1 MIFGAG
7 KASDIKLAEQA
18 KAMPKG
24 SLRLADMGFFC
35 LERLR
40 KEDEQCV

>member
-18 KAMPKG
+18 KALPKG
-24 SLRLADMGFFC
+24 SLRLAAMGFFGSRS
-35 LERLR
+35 RLFFILL
-40 KEDEQCV
+40 